1 MSGFDDY
8 RDLCEER
15 DQLRAELEAAKQD
28 AAKCAAAHINAV
40 SACNENAHLL
50 TKASAELAE
59 LRARLAAAES
69 ELASVKKGG
78 AEFIH
83 PVEELIGG
91 PNACGICGRN
101 DGLHYAHE

>member
-1 MSGFDDY
+1 MNIDVSLNLLRGS
-8 RDLCEER
+8 RDRNRFSDPAFVINLN
-15 DQLRAELEAAKQD
+15 AE
-28 AAKCAAAHINAV
+28 INYI
-40 SACNENAHLL
+40 E
-50 TKASAELAE
+50 T
-59 LRARLAAAES
+59 LRARLTAAES